1 MDMLRNRAHDAEQ
14 RAAASADAATFRAEA
29 LSLRDQLVH
38 TQVKGGG
45 GNARGRVAL
54 DISLENTKVNP
65 PSAPTCR

>member
-14 RAAASADAATFRAEA
+14 RAAAAAADAATFRAEA

-45 GNARGRVAL
+45 RECARPCGA
-54 DISLENTKVNP
+54 
-65 PSAPTCR
+65 